1 MDHIN
6 FILFSSYFRDRMSI
20 LCEFIPQIIFMC
32 FLFLYMVLLMF
43 IKWVNYGPQ
52 NDVKSGPY
60 CAPSILITFINMV
73 LFKSSKS
80 PEVCDPYM
88 FAGQGALQKLLVII
102 ALLCVPIM
110 LLAKP
115 IMIMRA
121 QKQHQPVSL
130 GVLLVI
136 QI

>member
-1 MDHIN
+1 MN
-6 FILFSSYFRDRMSI
+6 FLLLSSYFKDRMSI

-32 FLFLYMVLLMF
+32 FLFLYMVMLMF
-43 IKWVNYGPQ
+43 IKWVNYGPT
-52 NDVKSGPY
+52 NDVPSGPY

-80 PEVCDPYM
+80 PEVCDHYM
-88 FAGQGALQKLLVII
+88 FASQGALQKLLVLI

-121 QKQHQPVSL
+121 QKQHQPVSFGL
-130 GVLLVI
+130 NYNSK
-136 QI
+136 